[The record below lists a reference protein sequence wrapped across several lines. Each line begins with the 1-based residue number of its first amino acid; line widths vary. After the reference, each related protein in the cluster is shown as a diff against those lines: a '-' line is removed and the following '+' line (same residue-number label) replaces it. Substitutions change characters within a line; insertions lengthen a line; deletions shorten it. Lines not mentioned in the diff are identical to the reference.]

1 MSSRPRFRQM
11 MTRPLARGVWVG
23 YYNQLIQLGLQLLGV
38 PILIG
43 AWGAHDYGMWLIL
56 SAIPAYFVMSD
67 FGMTTAA
74 TNDMLANATRGEIDK
89 VVRVYQSLRL
99 LVLMSCGTILAV
111 AALLLALFG
120 TQWLAF
126 AAQATGGRASLTML
140 LLVAYGLL
148 TIANGLLDAGFRAAD
163 RFATGRL
170 VLATNSLIESVLMF
184 TAVLLGAGLF
194 HAALILLLARVAG
207 SIAGLFLLKLK
218 VPWLAKVSWQLDFTE
233 IKRLSE
239 PALAS
244 MAFPVAN
251 ALIYQGS
258 TIVIGAALSPAMV
271 PIFSTARTLTR
282 VALQILTV
290 VSVASLQRFTIAYA
304 ARDEHKMDRLILL
317 NLAIVLFVLLPA
329 AGVAAVFGRWIIAI
343 WTHGKVHTPYLV
355 LYLLAAGMGVG
366 GDVQFCHCHQSA
378 IDDLLFLPL
387 RHQLRLCARLCA
399 EPDVRHC
406 RYGDEFADGRYHAGL
421 LDHPNRDAAGA
432 DQCRPTGGNSAGR
445 SRRHQGDDRRAFGC
459 TMTRKRS
466 IRAAVAAAARVGR
479 PGISRIRASLI
490 CRAGGL
496 DVRYSP

>member
-11 MTRPLARGVWVG
+11 LTRPLARGVWVG

-43 AWGAHDYGMWLIL
+43 AWGAHDYGVWLIL

-89 VVRVYQSLRL
+89 VVRVDQSLRL
-99 LVLMSCGTILAV
+99 LVLMSCGTILSM

-120 TQWLAF
+120 TWWLGF
-126 AAQATGGRASLTML
+126 AAQATGGHPSLTML

-170 VLATNSLIESVLMF
+170 VLATNSLVESVLMF

-355 LYLLAAGMGVG
+355 LYLLAAGMVCNGVW
-366 GDVQFCHCHQSA
+366 VVMCNFVIAINRQST
-378 IDDLLFLPL
+378 ISYFYLFATSCGCVLGYAL
-387 RHQLRLCARLCA
+387 SRMFGIAGMAMSSLMVDITLAFWTIRTAMRLGLINVGQLAVTARA
-399 EPDVRHC
+399 EVAVIR
-406 RYGDEFADGRYHAGL
+406 GMIG
-421 LDHPNRDAAGA
+421 
-432 DQCRPTGGNSAGR
+432 GR
-445 SRRHQGDDRRAFGC
+445 SD
-459 TMTRKRS
+459 
-466 IRAAVAAAARVGR
+466 AR
-479 PGISRIRASLI
+479 
-490 CRAGGL
+490 
-496 DVRYSP
+496 